1 MPGSSWHLL
10 AWLYLCLLHSRGL
23 ALVLLPQLLVLFQS
37 ALLTRVQILYGL
49 IVVPISNVLC
59 LICFVQLLDT
69 GRAEVVVGD
78 GLVHLEVEAQ
88 LAQLLILKVG
98 LQLPEMVLPV
108 KVLAFVHLVVLDF
121 NLRMSRFWGLAVLAV
136 DCYLRRLQSPIVV
149 HLQRPDLAV
158 GALSRLASIEDLQ
171 KVRRCVL
178 LCCRAFVFYI
188 LLGHGWISVIS
199 GAAVVCRLRD
209 GLRVSGVTSGTASV
223 VGHLILGGLAIRGLS
238 LGDYALDGLSIEL
251 LFPLDA
257 CAGL

>member
-37 ALLTRVQILYGL
+37 ALLTIVQILYGLYGL

-59 LICFVQLLDT
+59 LIYFVQLLDT

-88 LAQLLILKVG
+88 LAQLLILKVV

-136 DCYLRRLQSPIVV
+136 DCYLRRLQSRIVV

-178 LCCRAFVFYI
+178 LCCRAFVVYI
-188 LLGHGWISVIS
+188 LLGHG
-199 GAAVVCRLRD
+199 
-209 GLRVSGVTSGTASV
+209 
-223 VGHLILGGLAIRGLS
+223 
-238 LGDYALDGLSIEL
+238 
-251 LFPLDA
+251 
-257 CAGL
+257 

>member
-1 MPGSSWHLL
+1 MLGSSWHLL

-37 ALLTRVQILYGL
+37 ALLTIVQILYGL

-136 DCYLRRLQSPIVV
+136 DCYLRRL
-149 HLQRPDLAV
+149 
-158 GALSRLASIEDLQ
+158 
-171 KVRRCVL
+171 
-178 LCCRAFVFYI
+178 
-188 LLGHGWISVIS
+188 
-199 GAAVVCRLRD
+199 
-209 GLRVSGVTSGTASV
+209 
-223 VGHLILGGLAIRGLS
+223 
-238 LGDYALDGLSIEL
+238 
-251 LFPLDA
+251 
-257 CAGL
+257 